1 MPEEYVVV
9 FSTLPADRDAAV
21 LAAALVEARVAACVN
36 ILSPVTS
43 VYRWQDGVETAR
55 EHKIVIKTTRS
66 RVPELWEKMRSL
78 HPYDV
83 PEFIVLPIVDGNDAY
98 LSWIGESCA
107 AANRGPD

>member
-9 FSTLPADRDAAV
+9 LSTLPADRDAAA
-21 LAAALVEARVAACVN
+21 LATALVDARLAACVN

-43 VYRWQDGVETAR
+43 IYRWQDAVETAR
-55 EHKIVIKTTRS
+55 EQKIVIKTART
-66 RVPELWEKMRSL
+66 RVPELWEKVRSL

-83 PEFIVLPIVDGNDAY
+83 PEFIVLPIVDGNEAY

-107 AANRGPD
+107 VRQA